1 MESVKTITPV
11 IISASR
17 ATDIPAFYSKWLVNR
32 LRAGYAVWTNPF
44 NRNFSQKVSFEKT
57 RVFVFWTKNP
67 APLMLH
73 LDEIDELGY
82 HYYFQYTLN
91 DYEEEG
97 LEPGLP
103 SRDDRVETFR
113 ALAERVGKE
122 RVIWRFDP
130 LLLSDDLT
138 VERLLARVKE
148 VGDRIHASTERL
160 VFSFAD
166 IGAYRSV
173 KRRLGGSYREFG
185 LEEMKAFAEGLAAL
199 NRDWGLALATCA
211 EEVDLSVYGVERNRC
226 VDDRLLRRL
235 FPEDRELTAFLG
247 PPPQRDL
254 FGNVVPAKSL
264 KDRGQREWCGC
275 ILSKDIGA
283 YSTCPRLCLYCY
295 ANSNE
300 GAVRR
305 NCERHRVEGEGL
317 ISHQTEEEREG
328 RA

>member
-1 MESVKTITPV
+1 MNTITPV
-11 IISASR
+11 IVSASR
-17 ATDIPAFYSKWLVNR
+17 ATDIPAFYSEWLMNR

-57 RVFVFWTKNP
+57 RAFVFWTKNP
-67 APLMLH
+67 APLVPH
-73 LDEIDELGY
+73 LDEVDRMGY
-82 HYYFQYTLN
+82 NYYFQYTLN

-103 SRDDRVETFR
+103 PLDERVETFR

-122 RVIWRFDP
+122 RVVWRFAP

-138 VERLLARVKE
+138 VEKLLARVKG
-148 VGDRIHASTERL
+148 VGDRVHASTERL

-166 IGAYRSV
+166 IDAYRAV
-173 KRRLGGSYREFG
+173 QRRLGWRYREFG
-185 LEEMKAFAEGLAAL
+185 PDEMRAFAEGLAAL
-199 NRDWGLALATCA
+199 NRDWGLALAACA
-211 EEVDLSVYGVERNRC
+211 EKIDLSTYGVEKNRC
-226 VDDRLLRRL
+226 IDDRLLRRL
-235 FPEDRELTAFLG
+235 FPEDKELMAFLG

-254 FGNVVPAKSL
+254 FGMTVPAKSL

-275 ILSKDIGA
+275 IRSKDIGA
-283 YSTCPRLCLYCY
+283 YSTCPHLCLYCY

-305 NCERHRVEGEGL
+305 NYERHRVGGEGL
-317 ISHQTEEEREG
+317 VQTE
-328 RA
+328 

>member
-1 MESVKTITPV
+1 MNTITPV
-11 IISASR
+11 IVSASR
-17 ATDIPAFYSKWLVNR
+17 ATDIPAFYSEWLMNR

-57 RVFVFWTKNP
+57 RAFVFWTKNP
-67 APLMLH
+67 APLVPH
-73 LDEIDELGY
+73 LDEIDRMGY

-103 SRDDRVETFR
+103 PLDERVETFR

-122 RVIWRFDP
+122 RVVWRFDP

-138 VERLLARVKE
+138 VERLLARVKG
-148 VGDRIHASTERL
+148 VGDRVHASTERL

-166 IGAYRSV
+166 IDAYRAV
-173 KRRLGGSYREFG
+173 QRRLGGRYREFRP
-185 LEEMKAFAEGLAAL
+185 EEMKAFAKGLAAL
-199 NRDWGLALATCA
+199 NRDWGLSLATCA
-211 EEVDLSVYGVERNRC
+211 EEVDLSAYGVEKNRC
-226 VDDRLLRRL
+226 VDDHLLRRL
-235 FPEDRELTAFLG
+235 FQEDKELMAFLG

-254 FGNVVPAKSL
+254 FGRTVPAKSL

-275 ILSKDIGA
+275 IRSKDIGA
-283 YSTCPRLCLYCY
+283 YSTCPHLCLYCY

-305 NCERHRVEGEGL
+305 NYERHRVGGEGL
-317 ISHQTEEEREG
+317 VQTE
-328 RA
+328 

>member
-1 MESVKTITPV
+1 MTTIAPV

-17 ATDIPAFYSKWLVNR
+17 ATDIPAFYSEWLMNR

-44 NRNFSQKVSFEKT
+44 NRNSSQKVSFEKT
-57 RVFVFWTKNP
+57 RAFVFWTKNP
-67 APLMLH
+67 APLMPH
-73 LDEIDELGY
+73 LDEIERMGY

-91 DYEEEG
+91 DYEREG

-103 SRDDRVETFR
+103 PLDERVETFR

-138 VERLLARVKE
+138 VEGLLARVKG

-166 IGAYRSV
+166 IDAYRTV
-173 KRRLGGSYREFG
+173 KRRLGGSYREFRP
-185 LEEMKAFAEGLAAL
+185 EEMRAFAEGLAAL

-211 EEVDLSVYGVERNRC
+211 EEVDLSAYGVTKNRC
-226 VDDRLLRRL
+226 IDDLLLRRL
-235 FPEDRELTAFLG
+235 FPDDPALTAFLG

-254 FGNVVPAKSL
+254 FGRTVPAKGL
-264 KDRGQREWCGC
+264 KDKGQRESCGC
-275 ILSKDIGA
+275 IRSKDIGA
-283 YSTCPRLCLYCY
+283 YSTCPHLCLYCY
-295 ANSNE
+295 ANSAE

-305 NCERHRVEGEGL
+305 NYERHRVDGEGL
-317 ISHQTEEEREG
+317 IPTGEG
-328 RA
+328 A